1 MGIRFFSLSLVGVAL
16 ASPVFAQ
23 ESPQADRYH
32 GALGLSMMEAGDY
45 KVNAWNVKAGRRFGE
60 TFGVELD
67 VMGAGTK
74 DIQGVNNI
82 ATKLRI
88 KHGATLFGSVSHTFG
103 ERLEVTARA
112 GYGLVAY
119 DGRDA
124 TDTPFDDEST
134 GAAYVV
140 SAQYFLTRRTGLRLD
155 YSQIALDDPD
165 TLSGWTV
172 SLVRNF

>member
-1 MGIRFFSLSLVGVAL
+1 MGLRFLSLSLAGVAL
-16 ASPVFAQ
+16 ASPVMAQ
-23 ESPQADRYH
+23 ESPQADRFH
-32 GALGLSMMEAGDY
+32 GAVGLSMMEVGDY
-45 KVNAWNVKAGRRFGE
+45 KVNAWNIKAGRRFGD

-103 ERLEVTARA
+103 ERLEVSARA

-124 TDTPFDDEST
+124 TDTPYDDEST
-134 GAAYVV
+134 GAAYGV

-155 YSQIALDDPD
+155 YTQIALDDPD
-165 TLSGWTV
+165 TLSGWTI